1 MRAVQYHPEA
11 RDEFLRQVVYYS
23 DVSTRLAERYDKAV
37 RKAEAQAA
45 EAPEQWSPYK
55 FKTRRVID
63 RTFKFSLVYLH
74 NENEIYVVAVAPMRR
89 KPVYWKARL
98 GDA

>member
-1 MRAVQYHPEA
+1 VRAVQYHPAA

-37 RKAEAQAA
+37 HKAEVQAA
-45 EAPEQWSPYK
+45 EAPEQWPPYK
-55 FKTRRVID
+55 FETRRILD

-74 NENEIYVVAVAPMRR
+74 NENEIYVVAVAPTRR
-89 KPVYWKARL
+89 KPAYWKARL
-98 GDA
+98 RDA

>member
-1 MRAVQYHPEA
+1 MRAVQYHPAA

-37 RKAEAQAA
+37 HKAEVQAA
-45 EAPEQWSPYK
+45 ETPEQWPPYK

-74 NENEIYVVAVAPMRR
+74 DENGIYVVAVAPMRR
-89 KPVYWKARL
+89 KPDYWKARL
-98 GDA
+98 RDA